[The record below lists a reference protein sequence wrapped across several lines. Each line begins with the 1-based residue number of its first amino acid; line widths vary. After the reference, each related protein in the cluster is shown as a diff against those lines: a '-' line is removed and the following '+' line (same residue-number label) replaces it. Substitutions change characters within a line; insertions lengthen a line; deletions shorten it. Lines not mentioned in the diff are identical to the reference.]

1 MPTIHISNHSLS
13 VAWVKLS
20 VGLALLVCALLG
32 IFLNNWSQSTL
43 LLLALILLIAAGY
56 WFMHKSWV
64 GFTFTAT
71 HFQQHFYHGG
81 WVIKWSNICQ
91 IDICSYQQEGWHQ
104 PLPWIG
110 IRLKNY
116 SPFLN
121 SICPRIAREMLLNQ
135 RALLYL
141 GAKQQPSPMN
151 FEDIVLDSTPYKDQ
165 QGDVYTGLMA
175 MLANRMGYQREY
187 YGFDVY
193 IAEADLDRDASEFV
207 GLARRYLAAAE
218 PERTDER
225 ELI

>member
-20 VGLALLVCALLG
+20 VGVTLLLCALLG
-32 IFLNNWSQSTL
+32 IFFNDWSKSTL

-56 WFMHKSWV
+56 WFMRKSWV
-64 GFTFTAT
+64 GFTLTAT

-104 PLPWIG
+104 SLPWIG

-151 FEDIVLDSTPYKDQ
+151 FEDIVLDSTPYKDR

-193 IAEADLDRDASEFV
+193 ISEADLDRDASEFV
-207 GLARRYLAAAE
+207 GLARRYLAAAK
-218 PERTDER
+218 PERTDEK